1 MAKIMFFKHVYG
13 KSQSRSKCHTSSHKE
28 WNINQGQISPVPR
41 IANKNRESNVDNRTR
56 VITALNHKQPDKVPY
71 HIWMNEAMKQK
82 MAQYCGDSE
91 FESKLGN
98 CFCDAGNYANNYTQ
112 IEKGIW
118 QDRFGVLW
126 DRSVE
131 KEMGNVC
138 NCMVNPQ
145 NLEQYEL
152 PDSQACIQKT
162 IGKERIVC
170 PAGQFS
176 FLQLGFSLYER
187 AWTLGVMENVLMAM
201 VTNEGFADRL
211 FDRIMEFNLAWI
223 ERAGVLEIDAIFF
236 GDDWGQQTGLI
247 MGPDLWRKF
256 IKPRFVRMCQAV
268 KDKGKYVFLHSC
280 GKVQEIFP
288 DLIECGVDMF
298 NPFQPEVMDVF
309 QIKKQYGKDLSFF
322 GGISLQNT
330 LPFGTVSQTRDEV
343 KRLLDIVGEDGG
355 YVAGPAH
362 SIPEAKVENVAAMID
377 VLQNQ

>member
-1 MAKIMFFKHVYG
+1 
-13 KSQSRSKCHTSSHKE
+13 
-28 WNINQGQISPVPR
+28 
-41 IANKNRESNVDNRTR
+41 
-56 VITALNHKQPDKVPY
+56 
-71 HIWMNEAMKQK
+71 
-82 MAQYCGDSE
+82 
-91 FESKLGN
+91 
-98 CFCDAGNYANNYTQ
+98 
-112 IEKGIW
+112 
-118 QDRFGVLW
+118 
-126 DRSVE
+126 
-131 KEMGNVC
+131 
-138 NCMVNPQ
+138 
-145 NLEQYEL
+145 
-152 PDSQACIQKT
+152 
-162 IGKERIVC
+162 
-170 PAGQFS
+170 
-176 FLQLGFSLYER
+176 
-187 AWTLGVMENVLMAM
+187 MAM
-201 VTNEGFADRL
+201 ATDDSFANRL
-211 FDRIMEFNLAWI
+211 FDRILEFNLAWI
-223 ERAGVLEIDAIFF
+223 ERAGALEIDAIFF

-268 KDKGKYVFLHSC
+268 KVKGKYVFLHSC

-362 SIPEAKVENVAAMID
+362 SIPDAKVENVAAMID